1 MNSRISGIVRAE
13 AEQMVIENLNVSLAD
28 LRPTDSTSSPI
39 ELQLYSLDNNNQQ
52 PADPSSLPYTKPV
65 LNIVNCTFYGIQTA
79 HAATIP
85 IAQNLTAKGGLFSF
99 YHDILEYDV
108 NILNNDFNHLAAT
121 YHFDWANKPAN
132 VTVEPSV
139 VTIFKT
145 VGVNEEIGQ
154 ANGMKI
160 SIKGSKFDE
169 VFQDVGADNGFVRM
183 ELFNFREPI
192 YQFVLE
198 DTVF

>member
-1 MNSRISGIVRAE
+1 VISA
-13 AEQMVIENLNVSLAD
+13 LA
-28 LRPTDSTSSPI
+28 PSSPA
-39 ELQLYSLDNNNQQ
+39 S
-52 PADPSSLPYTKPV
+52 TKPTI
-65 LNIVNCTFYGIQTA
+65 NIVNCTFYSIQTA

-108 NILNNDFNHLAAT
+108 NIQNTNFTQLAAT
-121 YHFDWANKPAN
+121 YHFDWANKAAD
-132 VTVEPSV
+132 VTVAPSV
-139 VTIFKT
+139 VTIFNT
-145 VGVNEEIGQ
+145 VGAKEEIGQ

-160 SIKGSKFDE
+160 SIKDSTFDE
-169 VFQDVGADNGFVRM
+169 VFQDVGAANGFTRM

-192 YQFVLE
+192 YQLVLE

>member
-1 MNSRISGIVRAE
+1 VRAE

-28 LRPTDSTSSPI
+28 LRPTDSSSSPI
-39 ELQLYSLDNNNQQ
+39 ELQLYSLQDSSNTL
-52 PADPSSLPYTKPV
+52 AALDPSSLPSTKPV
-65 LNIVNCTFYGIQTA
+65 LNIVNCTFFGIQTA

-108 NILNNDFNHLAAT
+108 NIQNTNFTQLAAT
-121 YHFDWANKPAN
+121 YDFDWANKAAN
-132 VTVEPSV
+132 VTAVPSV

-145 VGVNEEIGQ
+145 VGANEEIGQ

-160 SIKGSKFDE
+160 SIKESTFDE
-169 VFQDVGADNGFVRM
+169 VFQDVGADNGFARM